1 MNKQRT
7 GILLA
12 TGVIALTLAGCGN
25 SSSSQ
30 QGSSSS
36 SSSLIA
42 KKSSTKVSAAGMS
55 PQQAVSLVTAYAG
68 NRYGGQWA
76 RVAKQAQKSQLRVN
90 LYPTSRYQLSDNSQ
104 GMAYAVT
111 ANGQETGLVYTLTK
125 DDAVVL
131 YRDAKAGQPAKK
143 LATVTKPA
151 MARYINRHGQ
161 GDLVNQLAQDAQ
173 VVDKSGTTDAT
184 SGSAAGAG
192 NAAHGDSATGKYG
205 NKGPFAVP
213 ADMQG
218 TWYSDDDDDE
228 STMTIDGHSMT
239 IDGDLVKLYHQDP
252 QFAQDNVHPSDDQV
266 QATKEWRRTQM
277 LHNDDGTW
285 LNIQGWFQGA
295 GDGESYMT
303 KTETIDGKPVKVL
316 VVAGGAGPWVEAVYY
331 PTKALAQQQADQK
344 YDDLHYQDDN

>member
-12 TGVIALTLAGCGN
+12 TGVIALTLAGCAN
-25 SSSSQ
+25 SASSQ
-30 QGSSSS
+30 QTSRRSSST
-36 SSSLIA
+36 SLIA
-42 KKSSTKVSAAGMS
+42 KKSHTRISAQGMT

-76 RVAKQAQKSQLRVN
+76 QVAKQAQQSQLVVN
-90 LYPTSRYQLSDNSQ
+90 LYPTSRYQLSDNGQ

-111 ANGQETGLVYTLTK
+111 ANGQDTGLVYTITQ
-125 DDAVVL
+125 DDDVVI
-131 YRDAKAGQPAKK
+131 YQHAKAGQPAKK

-151 MARYINRHGQ
+151 MARYINQHGQ
-161 GDLVNQLAQDAQ
+161 GDLVNTLAKGAQ
-173 VVDKSGTTDAT
+173 VVDKSGTTGT
-184 SGSAAGAG
+184 SNGSTVTE
-192 NAAHGDSATGKYG
+192 HSDSATGKYG

-213 ADMQG
+213 GDMQG
-218 TWYSDDDDDE
+218 TWYSADNDDE

-239 IDGDLVKLYHQDP
+239 IDGDTLKLYHQDP
-252 QFAQDNVHPSDDQV
+252 QFARDNDQPSDAQV
-266 QATKEWRRTQM
+266 QATKKWGRTQY
-277 LHNDDGTW
+277 LHADDGTW
-285 LNIQGWFQGA
+285 LNVQGWFQGA
-295 GDGESYMT
+295 GDGSSYMV

-344 YDDLHYQDDN
+344 YDDLHYQDDDD

>member
-25 SSSSQ
+25 SSSQ
-30 QGSSSS
+30 QESSSS

-42 KKSSTKVSAAGMS
+42 KKSSTKISATGMS

-76 RVAKQAQKSQLRVN
+76 RVAKQAQKDHLQVN
-90 LYPTSRYQLSDNSQ
+90 LYPTSRYQLSDNGQ

-111 ANGQETGLVYTLTK
+111 ANGQATGLVYTITK

-131 YRDAKAGQPAKK
+131 YRDAKTGQPAKK

-151 MARYINRHGQ
+151 MARYINQHGQ
-161 GDLVNQLAQDAQ
+161 GDLVNQLAQGAQ
-173 VVDKSGTTDAT
+173 VVDKSGTTGST
-184 SGSAAGAG
+184 SGSAASAG
-192 NAAHGDSATGKYG
+192 STDHGDSAIGKYG

-218 TWYSDDDDDE
+218 TWYSDDGDDE
-228 STMTIDGHSMT
+228 STMTIDGHSMN
-239 IDGDLVKLYHQDP
+239 IDGDTIKLYHQDP
-252 QFAQDNVHPSDDQV
+252 QFAQDNAHPSDAQV
-266 QATKEWRRTQM
+266 QATKEWGRTQM
-277 LHNDDGTW
+277 LHDDGGTW
-285 LNIQGWFQGA
+285 LNVQGWFQGA

-303 KTETIDGKPVKVL
+303 KTENIDGKPVKVL
-316 VVAGGAGPWVEAVYY
+316 VVGEGAENWVAAVYY

-344 YDDLHYQDDN
+344 YDDLHYEDDN